1 MFISFLRHNPAV
13 VVCFARCIMIFA
25 GVDTPVDVCC
35 HRFFFVRVTLATVAS
50 VKEVLIACCLS
61 AGEM

>member
-1 MFISFLRHNPAV
+1 MLPSFS
-13 VVCFARCIMIFA
+13 
-25 GVDTPVDVCC
+25 
-35 HRFFFVRVTLATVAS
+35 FFVRVTLATVAS